1 MALKSSL
8 AVVFAFFIW
17 ASPQG
22 NAQAPAP
29 STPNPATVAAT
40 SNTQTAA
47 PSTAPGAASMDEVL
61 DRMIANEQQLVGT
74 LAAYTPMV
82 ETYIQN
88 LKVDNDLGS
97 APKNDRYFLGKLN
110 LKDGVNERSLLAA
123 PGFASNLKGMLT
135 QFYSVRYLPN
145 GFAQMILI
153 DGKGFNR
160 QTYDFEFVRRE
171 FLGEVKCLVF
181 DVNPNPAMKETKFQG
196 RIWVEDK
203 DYNVVRFNGT
213 YLGSS
218 MSNLY
223 FHFDSWREQMG
234 PGLWLPAY
242 VYSEESDKGYFL
254 GRRHLMFKG
263 QTRLWGYNVGRNA
276 AQNEFTSM
284 TVEADKVEDNGDA
297 IEHMSPVLSLR
308 AWERQ
313 AEDNILARMQKAG
326 LVAPEG
332 EVEKVLTTV
341 VNNLEV
347 TNNLVIDPETRV
359 RVMLTAPLESF
370 SVGHTIVISRGL
382 LDVLPDEAS
391 LAMVLAHELAHI
403 SLGHRLDTKYA
414 FSDRMIFDDTQ
425 TFNRLH
431 VKRNEKE
438 EHEAD
443 EKAMAMLVNSPYKDK
458 LANAGLFLKALA
470 DRSNELPNLLNAH
483 MGNPMADGKNVKRMK
498 DLMASA
504 PALETTKVE
513 QIAALPL
520 GGRIRVDEWTNQL
533 ELVKTKP
540 VALLSAREKMPFEVT
555 PVFLYLTRQKDG
567 ATVASKNNN
576 N

>member
-1 MALKSSL
+1 MAFKSSL

-17 ASPQG
+17 VTPQG

-29 STPNPATVAAT
+29 ATPDPATVAAT
-40 SNTQTAA
+40 NTQTAA
-47 PSTAPGAASMDEVL
+47 PNAPSMDEVL
-61 DRMIANEQQLVGT
+61 DRVIANEQQLVGT
-74 LAAYTPMV
+74 LANYTPMV

-88 LKVDNDLGS
+88 LRVDDNLGS
-97 APKNDRYFLGKLN
+97 APKDDRYFLGKLD
-110 LKDGVNERSLLAA
+110 LKNGVNERSLLAA

-153 DGKGFNR
+153 DGKTFNR
-160 QTYDFEFVRRE
+160 QTYDFQFVRRE

-181 DVNPNPAMKETKFQG
+181 DVNPNTAVKDAKFQG

-213 YLGSS
+213 YTGSS

-276 AQNEFTSM
+276 AQNELTSVV
-284 TVEADKVEDNGDA
+284 VEADKVEDNGDA
-297 IEHMSPVLSLR
+297 IEHNSPVLSLR

-313 AEDNILARMQKAG
+313 AEDNVLNRMQKAG

-332 EVEKVLTTV
+332 EVEKVLNTV
-341 VNNLEV
+341 VSNLEV
-347 TNNLVIDPETRV
+347 TNNLVIEPEIRV
-359 RVMLTAPLESF
+359 RVMLTAPLESY

-382 LDVLPDEAS
+382 IDVLPDEAS

-403 SLGHRLDTKYA
+403 ALDHHVNTKYS

-425 TFNRLH
+425 TFNRLN

-438 EHEAD
+438 ERAAD
-443 EKAMAMLVNSPYKDK
+443 EKAMELLMNSPYKDK
-458 LANAGLFLKALA
+458 LGNAGLFLKALA
-470 DRSNELPNLLNAH
+470 DRSADLPNLLAAH

-498 DLMASA
+498 DLMGSA
-504 PALETTKVE
+504 PELETTKVE

-533 ELVKTKP
+533 ELIKTKP
-540 VALLSAREKMPFEVT
+540 VALLSAREKMPFEVA

-576 N
+576 